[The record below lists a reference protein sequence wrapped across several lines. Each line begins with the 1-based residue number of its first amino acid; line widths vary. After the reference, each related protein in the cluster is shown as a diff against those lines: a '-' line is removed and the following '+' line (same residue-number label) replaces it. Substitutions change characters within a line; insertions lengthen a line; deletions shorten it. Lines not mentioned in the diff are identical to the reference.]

1 MFSFSVFSKSRGD
14 YRRHHPLILG
24 ACCFFYYTHCFRLC
38 RSCYPEHATELQQL
52 QRTLHLIF
60 FQYDILLA
68 YQAFQILGSQH
79 YLKLTITTTTD
90 TPFYFSP
97 PFSPP
102 LPRVSPFFPPP
113 PQSGKSPAP
122 LSLALHLFTHCLPSP
137 LSPFSPSNLSFF
149 PFQIPSFCCR
159 SSFCQLS
166 RSYRLLADLS
176 PSLSL

>member
-1 MFSFSVFSKSRGD
+1 MEMFSFSVFSKSRGD

-79 YLKLTITTTTD
+79 YLNDYNGHSLL
-90 TPFYFSP
+90 FSSSFFSSSPSGFTSFPSPSSVREVAGSPLPPPPSPHTFP
-97 PFSPP
+97 PFSSFALFSFQP
-102 LPRVSPFFPPP
+102 LLFPLSDPFF
-113 PQSGKSPAP
+113 
-122 LSLALHLFTHCLPSP
+122 
-137 LSPFSPSNLSFF
+137 
-149 PFQIPSFCCR
+149 
-159 SSFCQLS
+159 
-166 RSYRLLADLS
+166 LL
-176 PSLSL
+176 